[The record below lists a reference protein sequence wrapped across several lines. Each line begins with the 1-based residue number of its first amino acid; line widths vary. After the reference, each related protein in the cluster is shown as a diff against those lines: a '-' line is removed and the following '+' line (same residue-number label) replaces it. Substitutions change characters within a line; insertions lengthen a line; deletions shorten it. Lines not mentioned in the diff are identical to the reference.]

1 MSTKLGVLLVWAVL
15 GVLFAYYLYT
25 PFPDNAKHPIK
36 QRFSR
41 AAVRLMH
48 DIVSCCFKT
57 EKYSERLSVKK
68 KNIKGKSLHKQ
79 FISFIE
85 THNYKIYLKN

>member
-1 MSTKLGVLLVWAVL
+1 MVWVVL

-48 DIVSCCFKT
+48 DIVSCRFKT
-57 EKYSERLSVKK
+57 EKNTVNDSVKK
-68 KNIKGKSLHKQ
+68 IFNV
-79 FISFIE
+79 
-85 THNYKIYLKN
+85 KIYINNLFHLLKHIITRYI